1 MLRCFSFNLL
11 LVCFSQSYFFGF
23 VQETRD
29 KVKAGYHM
37 PPPADTPPP
46 VCQIMKDCW
55 NFDPEARPRFSEIL
69 RRLKQI

>member
-1 MLRCFSFNLL
+1 VVVLQAKFNLSF
-11 LVCFSQSYFFGF
+11 VSHQVISFRF
-23 VQETRD
+23 VQEAAE
-29 KVKAGYHM
+29 KVMAGYCM

-46 VCQIMKDCW
+46 ICQIMKDCW